1 MSQPNLDPN
10 NIEPRKFELRKS
22 LLNVLR
28 PKKEKKEKAEPIKK
42 KTSRLLDTLKVV
54 IAALFIAFV
63 IRAFFM
69 QISYVP
75 TDSMRPM
82 LNAGDW
88 VVVNKTVYGITNPFQ
103 AAGRTGKLPRY
114 ITRSS
119 RKPKRMDVAL
129 FKGPVKYGNVIGRI
143 IGLPG
148 DTVKIKKGTVY
159 VNGIKVNEK
168 LSVNKDRSD
177 LKQIKIS
184 ADKYFILGDNRA
196 VQADSRRWGTVP
208 RDNMIG
214 VLTARIWP
222 LNKARTF
229 R

>member
-28 PKKEKKEKAEPIKK
+28 PKKEKVEPKK
-42 KTSRLLDTLKVV
+42 KRTSRWLDTLKVV
-54 IAALFIAFV
+54 IAALIIAFV
-63 IRAFFM
+63 IRAFFI

-75 TDSMRPM
+75 SDSMMPM
-82 LNAGDW
+82 LNPGDW

-103 AAGRTGKLPRY
+103 PAGRTGKLPRY

-119 RKPKRMDVAL
+119 RKPKRMDVVM
-129 FKGPVKYGNVIGRI
+129 FKGPVKYGDVIGRI

-159 VNGIKVNEK
+159 VNGVKVNEK
-168 LSVNKDRSD
+168 LFVKKDRSD
-177 LKQIKIS
+177 LRQIKIS
-184 ADKYFILGDNRA
+184 ADKYFILGDNRS
-196 VQADSRRWGTVP
+196 VPADSRRWGTVP
-208 RDNMIG
+208 RDNIIG

>member
-10 NIEPRKFELRKS
+10 KIAPPMFEVRRS

-28 PKKEKKEKAEPIKK
+28 PKKEKVEPKKK

-54 IAALFIAFV
+54 IAALIIAFV
-63 IRAFFM
+63 IRAFLLR
-69 QISYVP
+69 ISYVP

-82 LNAGDW
+82 LSSGDW

-103 AAGRTGKLPRY
+103 VASSTEKLPRY
-114 ITRSS
+114 ISRSS
-119 RKPKRMDVAL
+119 RKPKRMDVVM
-129 FKGPVKYGNVIGRI
+129 FKGPIKYGDVIGRI

-148 DTVKIKKGTVY
+148 DLIKIKNGTVY
-159 VNGIKVNEK
+159 VNGRKINENLGVIKG
-168 LSVNKDRSD
+168 RSNFA
-177 LKQIKIS
+177 QIKTP
-184 ADKYFILGDNRA
+184 ADSYFILGDNRA
-196 VQADSRRWGTVP
+196 VLADSRSWGAVP
-208 RDNMIG
+208 RDNIIG
-214 VLTARIWP
+214 ILTARIWP